1 MDIRGVS
8 RLHHVHGQVSGAT
21 QPNARAQAGVPQ
33 PIGNL
38 PAPVPTTSGGHSSN
52 PGCVGKT
59 GKAMA
64 PLVPDL
70 QVFLSQAYMHPQG
83 GAASPMPQDL
93 LLQHEGITAWLYRT
107 ACRGCD
113 SVAVFECIP
122 VQPGI
127 GGESQ
132 PLGSYQHTHSLS
144 HNVTVTPSITATHI
158 ATLSH
163 LQSQSPKQSHNKVR
177 HSHAVTPS
185 TTHRITLLYLQPMT
199 LSPSATL
206 SYTKMPSHPQ

>member
-93 LLQHEGITAWLYRT
+93 LLQHKGITAWLYRT

-113 SVAVFECIP
+113 SVAVFECIWAP
-122 VQPGI
+122 CAAWGWWGVTTPWLISAHTLTVTQCHCYTI
-127 GGESQ
+127 NHS
-132 PLGSYQHTHSLS
+132 HTHSHFVS
-144 HNVTVTPSITATHI
+144 SSVTVTQAK
-158 ATLSH
+158 
-163 LQSQSPKQSHNKVR
+163 SQ
-177 HSHAVTPS
+177 
-185 TTHRITLLYLQPMT
+185 
-199 LSPSATL
+199 
-206 SYTKMPSHPQ
+206 